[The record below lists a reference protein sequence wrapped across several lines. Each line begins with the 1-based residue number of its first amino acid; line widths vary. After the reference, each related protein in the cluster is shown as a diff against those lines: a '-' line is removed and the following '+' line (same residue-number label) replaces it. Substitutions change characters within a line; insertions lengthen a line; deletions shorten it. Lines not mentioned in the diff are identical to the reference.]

1 MDRAGDGGEQAQEVE
16 GKPGFSGE
24 EVLLLE
30 GLKMMGDDRD
40 L

>member
-1 MDRAGDGGEQAQEVE
+1 MDRAGDGGEQAQEVKS
-16 GKPGFSGE
+16 KPGFAGE
-24 EVLLLE
+24 EILLLE